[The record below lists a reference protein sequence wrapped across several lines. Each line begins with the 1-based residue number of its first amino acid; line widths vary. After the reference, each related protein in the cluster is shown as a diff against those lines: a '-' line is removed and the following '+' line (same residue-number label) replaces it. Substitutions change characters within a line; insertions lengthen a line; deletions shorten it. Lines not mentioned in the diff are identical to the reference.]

1 MRYLFGEEP
10 PSRHAAPPSGYVPH
24 KGFAHALSIVV
35 ADDNEDT
42 VRTLAAILR
51 DEGHEV
57 KEITKAGEV
66 LNAVRLY
73 RADVVILDIAMPGAT
88 GYDLAREIRRRHAAR
103 PPLLIA
109 ITGVYKGATDKLLSE
124 IAGFDHHLTKPF
136 DTNEL
141 LDLIKPLAY
150 PEG

>member
-1 MRYLFGEEP
+1 MEHLFGGEP
-10 PSRHAAPPSGYVPH
+10 PSRRPAPPSGFAPY
-24 KGFAHALSIVV
+24 KGFAHVLSIVV
-35 ADDNEDT
+35 ADDDEDT

-57 KEITKAGEV
+57 KEITRANEV

-73 RADVVILDIAMPGAT
+73 RADVAILDIAMPGAS
-88 GYDLAREIRRRHAAR
+88 GYDLAREIRRRHSVR

-109 ITGVYKGATDKLLSE
+109 ISGVYRGDTDKMLSE
-124 IAGFDHHLTKPF
+124 IVGFDHHLTKPF

-141 LDLIKPLAY
+141 LDLIRPLAY